1 MDFDGKMRLIIGA
14 ARNLIDFNITFPLI
28 EESSFHFLLHSIRS
42 SIFKQRL
49 GENLKFNSF
58 LQEIFT
64 RVSK

>member
-28 EESSFHFLLHSIRS
+28 EESSFHFLLHSTRS

>member
-1 MDFDGKMRLIIGA
+1 MDFDEKMRLIIGA
-14 ARNLIDFNITFPLI
+14 AWNLIDFNITFPLI
-28 EESSFHFLLHSIRS
+28 EESSFHFLLHSTRS